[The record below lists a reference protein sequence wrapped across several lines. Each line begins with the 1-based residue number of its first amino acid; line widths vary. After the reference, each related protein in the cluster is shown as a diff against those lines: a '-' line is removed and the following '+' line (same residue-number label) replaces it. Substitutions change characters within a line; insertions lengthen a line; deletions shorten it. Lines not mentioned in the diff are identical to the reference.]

1 MNVPSVDIAEFAAAR
16 RRGGATTLDVR
27 ESDELFEARLPDT
40 VHIALAEVPARWSEL
55 PDGTV
60 YVLCAAGARSARAVE
75 YLRAHGV
82 DAVNVDGGIK
92 AWLGAGLP
100 VESDTG

>member
-16 RRGGATTLDVR
+16 RRGDGVTLDVR
-27 ESDELFEARLPDT
+27 DPDELGEARLPGV
-40 VHIALAEVPARWSEL
+40 VHIALGEIPARWSEV

-75 YLRAHGV
+75 YLRARGV
-82 DAVNVDGGIK
+82 DAVNVDGGIR
-92 AWLGAGLP
+92 AWAAAGLP